1 MQLVFT
7 KGSGKH
13 DRLDVIRNGE
23 PAETIE
29 CPKQDIIPHDMVHY
43 AVESTLH
50 KRGFLSH
57 VLGGEQASFQMADEA
72 ESDGVERLVEV
83 LQTDGWSGWSSI
95 LVDMMDLY
103 AVTCSARQCAPLAIQ
118 VEDIEAVRNRILV
131 LTEQWQSVQAGK
143 SLVLRFEHEQHAP
156 R

>member
-13 DRLDVIRNGE
+13 DRLDVIRMGE
-23 PAETIE
+23 PAESIE
-29 CPKQDIIPHDMVHY
+29 CPKQGIIPHDMVHY

-50 KRGFLSH
+50 TRGFLGR
-57 VLGGEQASFQMADEA
+57 VLQGEQASFKMANEA

-83 LQTDGWSGWSSI
+83 FQADGWSGWSSI
-95 LVDMMDLY
+95 PTDMLDLY

-118 VEDIEAVRNRILV
+118 VEDIEAVRHRILA
-131 LTEQWQSVQAGK
+131 LTEQWQSVPAGK
-143 SLVLRFEHEQHAP
+143 SLVLRFEHELHAP